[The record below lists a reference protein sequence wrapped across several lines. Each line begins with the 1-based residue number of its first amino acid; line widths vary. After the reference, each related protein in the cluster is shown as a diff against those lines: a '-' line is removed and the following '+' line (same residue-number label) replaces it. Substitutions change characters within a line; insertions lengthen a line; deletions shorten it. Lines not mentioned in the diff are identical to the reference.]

1 MKNAHLRFG
10 GLQFYKV
17 TRDTTLDVRLGMD
30 RLILEP
36 GSAGQAARAHLIS
49 AFGGDQDVA
58 AVAGAIAE
66 QASFT
71 LGGPELAPTR
81 ATLGDGAQVFRG
93 SVTVPGRSR
102 PLRHL
107 VAVSK
112 ELALTR
118 PGADVKA
125 RRTIVC
131 SAAPAFVLYR
141 VALRFGLPV
150 LPKWAPWFW
159 RELERR
165 QAVRP
170 LIGIGCHPVII
181 SGTKKRFLGWIGYGL
196 KRRQIEIPEDVER
209 AEWDVSSWFS
219 EVHPGDRSRE

>member
-10 GLQFYKV
+10 NLQFHKV

-36 GSAGQAARAHLIS
+36 GSAGQAQAHLIS

-58 AVAGAIAE
+58 AVAAAIAE

-71 LGGPELAPTR
+71 LSGPDLAPTR
-81 ATLGDGAQVFRG
+81 ATLGDDAQTFRG
-93 SVTVPGRSR
+93 SITIPGRSR

-118 PGADVKA
+118 AGADVKA

-131 SAAPAFVLYR
+131 SGTPAFVLYR
-141 VALRFGLPV
+141 IAVRFGLPV
-150 LPKWAPWFW
+150 LPEWAPWFW

-165 QAVRP
+165 QAVQP
-170 LIGIGCHPVII
+170 LMGIGCHPIMI
-181 SGTKKRFLGWIGYGL
+181 TGTKKRFLGWIGYGL
-196 KRRQIEIPEDVER
+196 KRRQIEIPEDVDR
-209 AEWDVSSWFS
+209 AEWEVCSWFPKADAS
-219 EVHPGDRSRE
+219 DRSRE

>member
-10 GLQFYKV
+10 NLQFHKV
-17 TRDTTLDVRLGMD
+17 TRDTTLDVRLGMA
-30 RLILEP
+30 RLVLES
-36 GSAGQAARAHLIS
+36 GSAGEPAQAHLIS

-58 AVAGAIAE
+58 AVAAAIAE
-66 QASFT
+66 QASLT
-71 LGGPELAPTR
+71 LSGPELAPTR
-81 ATLGDGAQVFRG
+81 ARLGDDAQIFRG
-93 SVTVPGRSR
+93 SITIPGRSR

-131 SAAPAFVLYR
+131 SGTPAFVLYR
-141 VALRFGLPV
+141 IAVRFGLPV
-150 LPKWAPWFW
+150 LPEWAPWFW

-170 LIGIGCHPVII
+170 LMGIGCHPII
-181 SGTKKRFLGWIGYGL
+181 VSGTKKRFLGWIGYGL
-196 KRRQIEIPEDVER
+196 KRRLIEIPEDVDR

-219 EVHPGDRSRE
+219 KADAGDRPRE

>member
-1 MKNAHLRFG
+1 
-10 GLQFYKV
+10 
-17 TRDTTLDVRLGMD
+17 MD

-36 GSAGQAARAHLIS
+36 GSVGEAARAHLIS

-58 AVAGAIAE
+58 AVAAAIAE
-66 QASFT
+66 EASFT
-71 LGGPELAPTR
+71 LSGPELAPTR
-81 ATLGDGAQVFRG
+81 ATVGDDAHVFRG
-93 SVTVPGRSR
+93 SITIPGRNR

-131 SAAPAFVLYR
+131 LGAPTFVLYR
-141 VALRFGLPV
+141 VAVRFGLPV
-150 LPKWAPWFW
+150 LPEWAPWFW

-165 QAVRP
+165 QAARP
-170 LIGIGCHPVII
+170 LIGIGCHPLIV
-181 SGTKKRFLGWIGYGL
+181 SGTKKRFLGWIGCGIR
-196 KRRQIEIPEDVER
+196 RRQIEIPDDIER
-209 AEWDVSSWFS
+209 AEWDVSSWFF
-219 EVHPGDRSRE
+219 EVSAGDRPRES